1 IETTEEGTKILATVD
16 GKLKTVYES
25 SIRRNLKLNDEAN
38 ISSLPDAELLENLQ
52 LMGYNILPNQKEQF
66 FHQWKYLIHT
76 IMQCLSPKSTGFNEF
91 NSNIAIALVCLATNR
106 VYNFSKM
113 IFNGMVK
120 NVNNKGEGSRTPTE
134 SHHTPTSDASQSSQ
148 HELSSPSLPSV
159 PTESLPTVIPPDN
172 PPLRK
177 YTRRTRIAQS
187 PVLPHVADEPASP
200 LGDGSQGEACSTDF
214 GFVADQDRANIAK
227 TSTLPIDSAPR
238 VTSLAADKGSMQQK
252 LDELRALYTSLQ
264 RQHSEIVSKFEAQ
277 DLEIN
282 SLKAR
287 IKLLED
293 KDRGVADQSGDD
305 APIKGKRLDKGE
317 EAAKRVS
324 NDTEEMINVLTSM
337 DATTSLSSG
346 VAVVPTCSGSIPTAG
361 PPATGVPTGSDVV
374 PTAGLIFAIATVVTP
389 YIRKKGKEKMIESK
403 TPKKKKIQEQM
414 DIQMARQ
421 LEEVME
427 RDAQRMNEQ
436 IARDAEISRIHA
448 KEELQMMINSLD
460 MSNETPRSKKQK
472 KDYYMAVIKGHA
484 SWKTKDFKGMS
495 FKQIEAKFNTVWK
508 QIEDFIPMG
517 SKEETKR
524 FKRKGLRL
532 EQVSEKKLKTSKEV
546 LEEVKATKEVPED
559 KVKEIMQLVPVEE
572 VYVEALQVKHPI
584 IDWKVDIEGHRM
596 KETLSIRPPT
606 SDNKMELWVKL
617 KRLYE
622 PDDEDQLRTHTQN
635 LMHALVEW
643 KLYDTCGVHHVTS
656 KDKEIFMLVEKD
668 YPLRKGLAIVM
679 IYYKLQVENYSDEK
693 LSNSEDIQD
702 CKLSESER

>member
-1 IETTEEGTKILATVD
+1 MCINFLYGSDSEQRTHEFIHVYLASASVIETTEEGTKILATVD

-66 FHQWKYLIHT
+66 
-76 IMQCLSPKSTGFNEF
+76 
-91 NSNIAIALVCLATNR
+91 
-106 VYNFSKM
+106 
-113 IFNGMVK
+113 
-120 NVNNKGEGSRTPTE
+120 
-134 SHHTPTSDASQSSQ
+134 SH
-148 HELSSPSLPSV
+148 
-159 PTESLPTVIPPDN
+159 
-172 PPLRK
+172 
-177 YTRRTRIAQS
+177 
-187 PVLPHVADEPASP
+187 EPASP
-200 LGDGSQGEACSTDF
+200 LGDGSQGKACSTDS
-214 GFVADQDRANIAK
+214 GFVADQDKANIAK

-238 VTSLAADKGSMQQK
+238 VNSLSADKGSMQQK
-252 LDELRALYTSLQ
+252 LDELRDLYTSLQ
-264 RQHSEIVSKFEAQ
+264 RQHSEIVSRFEAQ

-305 APIKGKRLDKGE
+305 APIKGKRLDKRE
-317 EAAKRVS
+317 EAAERVS

-346 VAVVPTCSGSIPTAG
+346 VAEVPTGSGSIPTAS
-361 PPATGVPTGSDVV
+361 PPATGVPTG
-374 PTAGLIFAIATVVTP
+374 
-389 YIRKKGKEKMIESK
+389 RKEKMIESK

-427 RDAQRMNEQ
+427 IDAQRMNEQ
-436 IARDAEISRIHA
+436 ISRDAEISRIHA
-448 KEELQMMINSLD
+448 EEELQMMINSLD

-484 SWKTKDFKGMS
+484 SWKTKDFKRMS
-495 FKQIEAKFNTVWK
+495 FEQIEAKFNTVWK

-532 EQVSEKKLKTSKEV
+532 EQVSEKKLRTSKEV

-559 KVKEIMQLVPVEE
+559 KVKEIMQLVHVEE
-572 VYVEALQVKHPI
+572 VYVEALQVKHLI
-584 IDWKVDIEGHRM
+584 IDWKVNIEGHRSYWKITRLGGSSASYQFFVDM
-596 KETLSIRPPT
+596 
-606 SDNKMELWVKL
+606 L
-617 KRLYE
+617 K
-622 PDDEDQLRTHTQN
+622 H
-635 LMHALVEW
+635 
-643 KLYDTCGVHHVTS
+643 
-656 KDKEIFMLVEKD
+656 
-668 YPLRKGLAIVM
+668 LARRI
-679 IYYKLQVENYSDEK
+679 
-693 LSNSEDIQD
+693 
-702 CKLSESER
+702 